1 MTFLAVDA
9 VVVVAGVLADRTVY
23 DAHAARYLVLAVLDL
38 AACLALGLAMMPGAP
53 PGVVAA
59 GRGDRGGGARAQPA
73 VSAAVTGRLAP
84 RSWRHRRATSRT
96 CRPRCGWR
104 PAAHPGGP
112 TGPFWTADLQTHLS
126 DGRFQVVEVVC
137 DRGRLRR
144 RLWLTDTARER
155 VRASRAA
162 VIVPAAAAELNGC
175 TADSIAAQLGG
186 SSQRLRMPGGTTVLV
201 VSRDVRSGS
210 SERRH

>member
-1 MTFLAVDA
+1 VGIVAAALALNLLSAAVD
-9 VVVVAGVLADRTVY
+9 RPT
-23 DAHAARYLVLAVLDL
+23 RP
-38 AACLALGLAMMPGAP
+38 AL
-53 PGVVAA
+53 VAA
-59 GRGDRGGGARAQPA
+59 QTRDQQD
-73 VSAAVTGRLAP
+73 VSAALRVAARGAP
-84 RSWRHRRATSRT
+84 LEVY
-96 CRPRCGWR
+96 
-104 PAAHPGGP
+104 
-112 TGPFWTADLQTHLS
+112 GPFWTADLQTHLS

-186 SSQRLRMPGGTTVLV
+186 SSQRLRTPGGTTVLV
-201 VSRDVRSGS
+201 VSRDVAAIIGAAD
-210 SERRH
+210 